1 MLICGECGSPY
12 RRRMCD
18 SHGKRKVYWR
28 CLNRIEH
35 GTQFCK
41 KSIGIEECKLH
52 EAICKIL
59 STVLPNREEIM
70 NTVISTLE
78 YAVTGNSEILNVYN
92 LESNIRQ
99 LKEEANTL
107 MNMAEK
113 TEGEVERYEKE
124 ISAIFEKIKV
134 LREQLNIAKAQAGRV
149 DDMRLESQRIAEIL
163 GKEELNFNVY
173 DDNIIRRI
181 VECIKVM
188 SDRTLVIILKGGY
201 EISGTI

>member
-1 MLICGECGSPY
+1 
-12 RRRMCD
+12 MCD

-78 YAVTGNSEILNVYN
+78 YAVTGNSETLNIYN

-99 LKEEANTL
+99 LKEEANTF
-107 MNMAEK
+107 MDMAEK

-134 LREQLNIAKAQAGRV
+134 LREQLNIAKAQAGRG

-163 GKEELNFNVY
+163 GKEELNFNEY

-188 SDRTLVIILKGGY
+188 SDRTLVIILKGG
-201 EISGTI
+201 